1 MKVKTTPIEW
11 PLALDRK
18 SKRGFST
25 GEGSFQVVIRKKS
38 TKKSG
43 YQVLL
48 RFRIGQHRR
57 DEQLFISLIGYLNCG
72 RVKKKQKNKKK
83 LSKKIK

>member
-25 GEGSFQVVIRKKS
+25 GEGSFQVDIRKS
-38 TKKSG
+38 QTTKSG

-48 RFRIGQHRR
+48 RFSIGQHRR
-57 DEQLFISLIGYLNCG
+57 DEQLLISLIGYLNCG
-72 RVKKKQKNKKK
+72 RVQKKKN
-83 LSKKIK
+83 